1 MRICLLSLRYLT
13 NGPRNFKAL
22 FRYTGSILQDDLD
35 MGARSLGRAGSSG
48 PRSTGS
54 IYPRSSRDLGG
65 KKAKSPL
72 SLRSSRLMPGTSP
85 IASLSPRDDSLRA
98 IALGPS
104 FHATA

>member
-13 NGPRNFKAL
+13 NGHGISNLYSGIQEAY
-22 FRYTGSILQDDLD
+22 FRMIWIWAQEAWGGPVD
-35 MGARSLGRAGSSG
+35 SG